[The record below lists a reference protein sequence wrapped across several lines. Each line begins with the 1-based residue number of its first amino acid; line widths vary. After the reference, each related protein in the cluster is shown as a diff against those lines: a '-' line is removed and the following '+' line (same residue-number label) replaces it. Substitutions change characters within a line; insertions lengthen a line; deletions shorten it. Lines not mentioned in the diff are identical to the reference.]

1 MKDANIPGQLSV
13 PALRGG
19 TDIGKM
25 GGLSRFSGLPR
36 LRRTRVKAGSF
47 PACRSLTT
55 RAVAA
60 EKPEFF
66 AHLRF
71 AQPRALGRKVSDE
84 FTVGCAAG
92 TIARSTDAWMKA
104 HGGKVTSLMASPL
117 QESFAWKHIEVHASA
132 TTPKII
138 DDLIGNQYFS
148 ASWLSQPIG
157 WMRMTGDWDR
167 VPMSAIPPNT
177 AVWMRLL

>member
-84 FTVGCAAG
+84 FTV
-92 TIARSTDAWMKA
+92 
-104 HGGKVTSLMASPL
+104 PL
-117 QESFAWKHIEVHASA
+117 CRGHHREVHRCVDEGAWWEGNKLDGLA
-132 TTPKII
+132 AARKLCLETHRGTRVG
-138 DDLIGNQYFS
+138 DDTEDH
-148 ASWLSQPIG
+148 
-157 WMRMTGDWDR
+157 R
-167 VPMSAIPPNT
+167 
-177 AVWMRLL
+177 

>member
-1 MKDANIPGQLSV
+1 M
-13 PALRGG
+13 
-19 TDIGKM
+19 
-25 GGLSRFSGLPR
+25 
-36 LRRTRVKAGSF
+36 
-47 PACRSLTT
+47 
-55 RAVAA
+55 AA

-117 QESFAWKHIEVHASA
+117 QESFGWKHIEVHASA

-167 VPMSAIPPNT
+167 VPHVRSSPENG
-177 AVWMRLL
+177 RLDAT